1 MKNITY
7 LNQFA
12 RLALLVIC
20 FSISTISSKS
30 FAADPKSDVLGNKV
44 SSVTSAYS
52 EKVILDFETVKPDWK
67 AGVGGYCFAGD
78 VFSVPANPSI
88 DAKNGSAFSLKWT
101 RDASKGNPGGGYV
114 MQFGTAQACTG
125 WDRITFQIYS
135 TSPFTSINMTFRSGG
150 TPNTNM
156 GAKNITCN
164 VLANQWTTIS
174 MNMADINMVGKTFG
188 EIMVQPGSGSAVQIF
203 DTYSDNFKFEA
214 GTPVVVTPPV
224 ATSNAIGDD
233 AFPLTNVIDAVSTT
247 DWRGATKPSATNP
260 VWLQIKYSAA
270 QTFKQYTLTSNNV
283 SSDSD
288 PMTWVLEGSND
299 GATWTSLDTRSNI
312 TWTARKTAKTFGFT
326 NTNAYTYYRITT
338 TAINGGT
345 TEIRLAELGF
355 SSVATGIA
363 NAFSENIKIYAQT
376 GKVIVDLSD
385 IKAASTVT
393 VFDLRGSVVK
403 KINSHGSEKLNI
415 SLENKG
421 IYMIRVQNTTTL
433 TQKIIL

>member
-1 MKNITY
+1 MKKITY
-7 LNQFA
+7 SNQFA
-12 RLALLVIC
+12 KLALLAIC
-20 FSISTISSKS
+20 FSISTISFFS
-30 FAADPKSDVLGNKV
+30 FATNAKT
-44 SSVTSAYS
+44 SVYS
-52 EKVILDFETVKPDWK
+52 EKVLVDLETVRPDWS
-67 AGVGGYCFAGD
+67 AGVGGFCFAGD
-78 VFSVPANPSI
+78 VMSTTANPSI
-88 DAKNGSAFSLKWT
+88 DAKNSSAHSLKWT
-101 RDASKGNPGGGYV
+101 RDASKGNPGGGYDI
-114 MQFGTAQACTG
+114 QYGAAQSSTG
-125 WDRITFQIYS
+125 WERFSFQIYS
-135 TSPFTSINMTFRSGG
+135 LSPITAITVNLSDIGMVSKNFTDF
-150 TPNTNM
+150 
-156 GAKNITCN
+156 
-164 VLANQWTTIS
+164 
-174 MNMADINMVGKTFG
+174 
-188 EIMVQPGSGSAVQIF
+188 MVQPGSNSAVQIF

-214 GTPVVVTPPV
+214 GTPDVIVPPGV
-224 ATSNAIGDD
+224 TSNAIGDD

-363 NAFSENIKIYAQT
+363 SAFSENIKIYAQT

-403 KINSHGSEKLNI
+403 TINSHGSEKLNI

>member
-1 MKNITY
+1 MKKITY
-7 LNQFA
+7 SNQFA
-12 RLALLVIC
+12 KLALLAIC
-20 FSISTISSKS
+20 FSISTISFFS
-30 FAADPKSDVLGNKV
+30 FATNAKT
-44 SSVTSAYS
+44 SVYS
-52 EKVILDFETVKPDWK
+52 EKVLVDLETVRPDWS
-67 AGVGGYCFAGD
+67 AGVGGFCFAGD
-78 VFSVPANPSI
+78 VMSTTANPSI
-88 DAKNGSAFSLKWT
+88 DAKNSSAHSLKWT
-101 RDASKGNPGGGYV
+101 RDASKGNPGGGYDI
-114 MQFGTAQACTG
+114 QYGAAQSSTG
-125 WDRITFQIYS
+125 WERFSFQIYS
-135 TSPFTSINMTFRSGG
+135 LSPITAITLTFKSGSTTLG
-150 TPNTNM
+150 SK
-156 GAKNITCN
+156 ALTCN
-164 VLANQWTTIS
+164 VLANQWTKITVNLS
-174 MNMADINMVGKTFG
+174 DIGMVSKNFTDF
-188 EIMVQPGSGSAVQIF
+188 MVQPGSNSAVQIF

-214 GTPVVVTPPV
+214 GTPDVIVPPGV
-224 ATSNAIGDD
+224 TSNAIGDD

-403 KINSHGSEKLNI
+403 TINSHGSEKLNI